1 MKTTTT
7 IDEDEAKMRSLISR
21 VRAVQEEIKNV
32 DKELTILLGRYELGE
47 VDIDKEIDGIWT
59 LEAENRLEGIVSGAV
74 QTVPG
79 DEVMAAMRQKYA
91 A

>member
-1 MKTTTT
+1 MKTTT